1 MPFGVSNTQSTF
13 QATMNNLLKPFLRK
27 FVIVSFVDILIY
39 NPSSHIHIEHLTTVF
54 QCLQENQFY
63 LKQSKCSFLQES
75 IEYLGHI
82 ISYNGVAPNQ

>member
-1 MPFGVSNTQSTF
+1 MTSLFTALLLTF
-13 QATMNNLLKPFLRK
+13 N
-27 FVIVSFVDILIY
+27 
-39 NPSSHIHIEHLTTVF
+39 EHLTIVF
-54 QCLQENQFY
+54 QCLEDNQFY